1 MANPVDLQKWRH
13 NWTAQLGVDGLN
25 GLKEIYRKENI
36 DI

>member
-1 MANPVDLQKWRH
+1 MANPVDLQ
-13 NWTAQLGVDGLN
+13 NDWTAQLGVDGLN